1 MEGVY
6 PSYLMEESLVAIV
19 QNVACPACQEAGHD
33 QRGNHLIVFADGAR
47 FCNRAH
53 HHKSGKVLYLPPGS
67 DDPITS
73 MEINGT
79 IKYTPEQFQALK
91 EDGKLDSPVVRAIA
105 LAGMRQGDRWL
116 VANDDERALML
127 KEREADYE
135 YYSNLKVRNLITR
148 HIRGEIAKLYGVKVG
163 TNPEGKVARHYY
175 PCYHRASG
183 DDWSAGDWSG
193 AKCRELP
200 KDFKFGHLGWT
211 HGDLLLFGQKQT
223 TEVVNSG
230 ERMNTLT
237 LVGGECDTMATQQM
251 IVDSR
256 KGTKWEG
263 QLAHVWSPNKGEK
276 AIEEIIANK
285 DQVARFKKIILAF
298 DDDETGNELAKKV
311 ARLFPGKCYKLK
323 YPDGM
328 KDPNQCLMHGKTAE
342 FIDAW
347 FNPVDPFE
355 GGNVRQ
361 MSHYRS
367 RAKEQPVM
375 GLSWPWPEMNPIT
388 YGIREYYLS
397 VWGAGT
403 GVGKTATTKEIVYHL
418 AYDHDKMVQ
427 VIYLEEPAFKTTR
440 SFAGL
445 LINKDLTAPPC
456 NDKEDPHYSI
466 ARDYTKEQADEAIDR
481 LCDDGRILIGD
492 LDGRKD
498 VASVMECMEEGLA
511 RGVKY
516 FIIDNLTAFEHTGKD
531 GRLASKVEAIDETM
545 RRLGTFKDEHPVW
558 IMLLSHLKRP
568 GENRTPHERGGEVME
583 GDFRGAGSI
592 VFWANDCWG
601 IERDTKAE
609 TFEEKIR
616 TTYRNVKNRDVGYL
630 AGSCVYA
637 KMNIKTGHLDPI
649 EGYAPSKPKEDFDY
663 GEDRG
668 F

>member
-1 MEGVY
+1 M
-6 PSYLMEESLVAIV
+6 AIV
-19 QNVACPACQEAGHD
+19 MNQACPACQEMGHD
-33 QRGNHLIVFADGAR
+33 QRGNHLIVFEDGAR

-53 HHKSGKVLYLPPGS
+53 WHKSGKALYLAPGS
-67 DDPITS
+67 DDPIS
-73 MEINGT
+73 DMEINGT
-79 IKYTPEQFQALK
+79 IKYTPDQFRKLK

-105 LAGMRQGDRWL
+105 LSGMRQGDRWT
-116 VANDDERALML
+116 VANDDERALMV
-127 KEREADYE
+127 KDKTADYE
-135 YYSNLKVRNLITR
+135 YFENLKVRNLVSR
-148 HIRGEIAKLYGVKVG
+148 HIRGEIAKLYNVRVG
-163 TNPEGKVARHYY
+163 LDVDGKVARHYY
-175 PCYHRASG
+175 PCYHRTSN
-183 DDWSAGDWSG
+183 GDWWKALEWSG
-193 AKCRELP
+193 SKCRTLP
-200 KDFKFGHLGWT
+200 KDFTTGHLGWT
-211 HGDLLLFGQKQT
+211 HGDLLMFGQAT
-223 TEVVNSG
+223 VGSVMESG

-237 LVGGECDTMATQQM
+237 LVGGECDTLATQQM

-256 KGTKWEG
+256 RGTKWEG

-285 DQVARFKKIILAF
+285 DAIARFKKIILAF
-298 DDDETGNELAKKV
+298 DDDEIGNELIKKV
-311 ARLFPGKCYKLK
+311 ARLFPGKCVKLK

-361 MSHYRS
+361 LSHYRD

-388 YGIREYYLS
+388 YGIRQYYLS

-418 AYDHDKMVQ
+418 AYTHGKQVQ

-456 NDKEDPHYSI
+456 NDRQDPHYSVS
-466 ARDYTKEQADEAIDR
+466 RDYTKQQADDAIDR

-511 RGVKY
+511 RGVEY

-531 GRLASKVEAIDETM
+531 GRMASKVEAIDETM

-592 VFWANDCWG
+592 VFWANDVWG
-601 IERDTKAE
+601 IERDTKAD

-637 KMNIKTGHLDPI
+637 RMNIDSGHLEPLT
-649 EGYAPSKPKEDFDY
+649 GYHPPATPSDDFDDGTGPKPSE
-663 GEDRG
+663 GEDRP